1 MSATGRACGESP
13 RIAASAPGAE
23 GGQVTAWLEVGDAGI
38 GNSIQD
44 AGRFGYRNMGITVSG
59 WLDPLFARCA
69 NALVGNPWGAA
80 CIEVRGA
87 GPSFTARDGRIRVA
101 VVGDLPICH
110 RRADGLESELPG
122 WASVTLEPGDELEV
136 GVVLGGVAYVA
147 VGGGIATPVQLG
159 SRSTYER
166 ARIGGIGGR
175 LIEAGD
181 RLPCAAVADTDRHEC
196 AAAPWLHGGG
206 PFRVILGPQLGHFL
220 PEAVQLFLGTEFEV
234 TPQRDRMGM
243 RLAGSQLTHL
253 TPQAADIVSDGVTPG
268 AIQVPG
274 NGQPIILLA
283 DCQTVGGYPKIATVI
298 AADLPRLAQLKVGHK
313 LRFRA
318 VDAKT
323 AKAALVEREARWRAW
338 CGSVRGRVVSDPA
351 DEDDLDACCAPI

>member
-1 MSATGRACGESP
+1 MN
-13 RIAASAPGAE
+13 
-23 GGQVTAWLEVGDAGI
+23 AWLDVVGAGV

-44 AGRFGYRNMGITVSG
+44 AGRFGYRSMGITVSG
-59 WLDPLFARCA
+59 WLDPMFARCA
-69 NALVGNPWGAA
+69 NALVGNPGDAA

-87 GPSFTARDGRIRVA
+87 GPSLVAREGSIRIAVA
-101 VVGDLPICH
+101 GDPPLVL
-110 RRADGLESELPG
+110 RRAGGLEAEVSC
-122 WASVTLEPGDELEV
+122 WASATLEPGDELEI
-136 GVVLGGVAYVA
+136 GIGGGGVAYVA
-147 VGGGIATPVQLG
+147 AGGGIATPVQLG

-175 LIEAGD
+175 RIDIGD
-181 RLPCAAVADTDRHEC
+181 RLPCAPFAGADGSER
-196 AAAPWLHGGG
+196 AAEPWVHGDD

-220 PEAVQLFLGTEFEV
+220 PGAVQQFLDTEFEV

-243 RLAGSQLTHL
+243 RLAGAALAHR

-274 NGQPIILLA
+274 NGQPIVLLA

-298 AADLPRLAQLKVGHK
+298 AADVPRLAQLPVGRK

-318 VDAKT
+318 VDA
-323 AKAALVEREARWRAW
+323 AAARAALVDREARWRAW
-338 CGSVRGRVVSDPA
+338 LGSVRARTLPGGAA
-351 DEDDLDACCAPI
+351 DDDDLDAWAAPI

>member
-1 MSATGRACGESP
+1 MNATVGASCEK
-13 RIAASAPGAE
+13 AASAPGAE
-23 GGQVTAWLEVGDAGI
+23 GGPVTAWLEVGNEGI

-87 GPSFTARDGRIRVA
+87 GPSLVAREGRVRVA
-101 VVGDLPICH
+101 VAGDLPVCH
-110 RRADGLESELPG
+110 RRGDGLESDLPG
-122 WASVTLEPGDELEV
+122 WASVTLEPGDELEI
-136 GVVLGGVAYVA
+136 GVVHGGVAYVA
-147 VGGGIATPVQLG
+147 AGGGIETPVQLG

-175 LIEAGD
+175 PIQAGD
-181 RLPCAAVADTDRHEC
+181 RLPCAAVPSTDGEEC
-196 AAAPWLHGGG
+196 AAAPWSHGED
-206 PFRVILGPQLGHFL
+206 PFRVMLGPQLRHFR
-220 PEAVQLFLGTEFEV
+220 PEAVRLFLGTEFEV

-243 RLAGSQLTHL
+243 RLAGSPLAHL

-274 NGQPIILLA
+274 NGQPIVLLA

-298 AADLPRLAQLKVGHK
+298 TADLPRLAQLRVGRK

-323 AKAALVEREARWRAW
+323 ARAALVEREARWRAW
-338 CGSVRGRVVSDPA
+338 CGRVRGRAVPDAVD
-351 DEDDLDACCAPI
+351 DDLDAWCAPI